1 MTSPLVSAPAISP
14 PPSSEQTIN
23 ALLSGTQWGAA
34 TGKGVVLSYSFPW
47 VSGNAWFYGDLGY
60 SYSDLNE
67 HTATYH
73 YALTQ
78 PQQAAFRSAL
88 QLWSDVANIKFM
100 EISETSYNVGDLRI
114 AWTSASN
121 AFSDGSEPWGWGY
134 YPDGYWPAGGDIW
147 ISAIT
152 SDTESNPW
160 TAGSYNALSLLHE
173 LGHALGLKHPF
184 EGSINL
190 DLTQDNKTYTV
201 MSYTD
206 PSNNIYPSAEYV
218 DGIYT
223 RISYYIEP
231 ETPMVLDIAAIQYLY
246 GANMTYRTGDDT
258 YTFDPTLP
266 FFKTIWDA
274 GGSDTLSASNF
285 TLSCT
290 LDLTPGSYSSLRIPE
305 ASDNGGANATYDGT
319 DNLGI
324 AYDCIIENAVG
335 GSANDILIGN
345 SASNSLTGNGGN
357 DWLRGSTG
365 IDTAIYS
372 GTRSS
377 FTIKWVNNDGGYW
390 QAADKTG
397 AEGTDTLSAIE
408 RLHFADKKLALD
420 LDANGNA
427 AKALEFIG
435 MLSFSHLKDMSA
447 VGTILS
453 LFDQGNNMKDVSQL
467 AIEVGLTSGLAGSNS
482 NFDLARLMYRNVVG
496 SEASTDS
503 ATALAAYM
511 QGNGGSMSQA
521 DFMTA
526 VAELALN
533 QQHINLVGL
542 QSAGIEYV

>member
-1 MTSPLVSAPAISP
+1 MTSPTLSATAILSA
-14 PPSSEQTIN
+14 PSSEQTIN
-23 ALLSGTQWGAA
+23 ALLTGTQWGTT
-34 TGKGVVLSYSFPW
+34 TGKSVVLSYSFPW
-47 VSGNAWFYGDLGY
+47 ASGNAWFYGNQGY

-67 HTATYH
+67 HSATYH

-88 QLWSDVANIKFM
+88 QLWSDVANVKFM
-100 EISETSYNVGDLRI
+100 EVSETSYNVGDLRI

-121 AFSDGSEPWGWGY
+121 AFSDGSEPWGWAY
-134 YPDGYWPAGGDIW
+134 YPDGNWPSGGDIW
-147 ISAIT
+147 ISDLI
-152 SDTESNPW
+152 SDTDSNPW
-160 TAGSYNALSLLHE
+160 TTGSYNALSLLHE

-190 DLTQDNKTYTV
+190 NSIQDNKTYTV

-206 PSNNIYPSAEYV
+206 ASNNIYPSAEYV
-218 DGIYT
+218 DGIST
-223 RISYYIEP
+223 WISYYVEP

-258 YTFDPTLP
+258 YTFDPTVP

-285 TLSCT
+285 SLSCT
-290 LDLTPGSYSSLRIPE
+290 LDLTPGSYSSLVIPE
-305 ASDNGGANATYDGT
+305 ASDNGGIAATYDGT

-345 SASNSLTGNGGN
+345 SANNSLTGNGGN

-372 GTRSS
+372 GARSS
-377 FTIKWVNNDGGYW
+377 FTIKWENNDGGFW
-390 QAADKTG
+390 QVSDKAG
-397 AEGTDTLSAIE
+397 AEGTDMLSVIE
-408 RLHFADKKLALD
+408 RVQFADTKLALD

-435 MLSFSHLKDMSA
+435 MLSFSHINDASA

-453 LFDQGNNMKDVSQL
+453 LFDQGESMKEVSQL
-467 AIEVGLTSGLAGSNS
+467 AIEVGLTSGLAGSSS
-482 NFDLARLMYRNVVG
+482 NLDLVRLVYRNVVDT
-496 SEASTDS
+496 EASADS
-503 ATALAAYM
+503 ANALAAYM
-511 QGNGGSMSQA
+511 QGSGGSMSQA
-521 DFMTA
+521 EFMTA

-533 QQHINLVGL
+533 QQHIDLVGL
-542 QSAGIEYV
+542 QSTGIEYA